1 MEFVNRELKCAE
13 CSRLFVFSAAEQ
25 QFFRDKG
32 FNHDPKRCKRCK
44 TSGVGGV
51 RVETQVKCPECGID
65 TTVPFKPTGKRPVLC
80 SSCFK
85 KQLNHPET
93 GIPLVVPADQTE

>member
-1 MEFVNRELKCAE
+1 MDLADRKLKCTE
-13 CSRLFVFSAAEQ
+13 CGEMLVFSAGEQ

-32 FNHDPKRCKRCK
+32 IQSRPK
-44 TSGVGGV
+44 TL
-51 RVETQVKCPECGID
+51 ETHVKGSECGID

-85 KQLNHPET
+85 SS
-93 GIPLVVPADQTE
+93 